1 MDWILNHLFIVVFVA
16 IGVANMLAKAK
27 KAGAQQRPSQPA
39 RSSVDPDTA
48 ERTRRVQE
56 EIRRKIAERSGRLPA
71 SPPPMDSSPSAGPPA
86 WNIFQE
92 LARQMA
98 EAKKIAEMQGRARAA
113 AEAQAQQRMEDE
125 QKSRR
130 LAEAQHLAEAQRTL
144 QRQPRTVATA
154 GANSASDQ
162 KMTNANARDKLLADL
177 REPDSLRRAFVLREI
192 LGEPVGLR

>member
-27 KAGAQQRPSQPA
+27 KAGAQQRTSQPA
-39 RSSVDPDTA
+39 PRTLDPGTA

-56 EIRRKIAERSGRLPA
+56 EIRRKIAERSGRLPM
-71 SPPPMDSSPSAGPPA
+71 PPPTVAPSPSAGPPA
-86 WNIFQE
+86 RNIFQE

-98 EAKKIAEMQGRARAA
+98 EAKRIAEMQQRAQAA

-125 QKSRR
+125 QKSRE
-130 LAEAQHLAEAQRTL
+130 LAEAQQLAEAQRTL
-144 QRQPRTVATA
+144 QGQQSMVTDGATDLKA
-154 GANSASDQ
+154 PGVI
-162 KMTNANARDKLLADL
+162 ARDKLLADL
-177 REPDSLRRAFVLREI
+177 REPDSLRRAWVLREI

>member
-16 IGVANMLAKAK
+16 IAVANMLAKAK

-39 RSSVDPDTA
+39 RSSLDPDTA

-71 SPPPMDSSPSAGPPA
+71 SPPITSSSPSAGPPA
-86 WNIFQE
+86 RNIFQE

-98 EAKKIAEMQGRARAA
+98 EAKRIAEMQQRAQSAD
-113 AEAQAQQRMEDE
+113 EAQAQQRMQDE
-125 QKSRR
+125 QKSREQ
-130 LAEAQHLAEAQRTL
+130 AEARQLAEAQRTL
-144 QRQPRTVATA
+144 QRQQQTVATA
-154 GANSASDQ
+154 AAYSGTTATS
-162 KMTNANARDKLLADL
+162 ARDKLLADL
-177 REPDSLRRAFVLREI
+177 REPDSLRRAWVLREI

>member
-27 KAGAQQRPSQPA
+27 KAGAQPRPSQPA
-39 RSSVDPDTA
+39 RSSLDPDTA

-86 WNIFQE
+86 RNIFQE

-98 EAKKIAEMQGRARAA
+98 EAKRTAEMQQRAQAA
-113 AEAQAQQRMEDE
+113 AEAQAQQRVEDE
-125 QKSRR
+125 QKSRE
-130 LAEAQHLAEAQRTL
+130 LAEARQLAEAQRTL
-144 QRQPRTVATA
+144 QIGQQAVAEDYSS
-154 GANSASDQ
+154 GADQ
-162 KMTNANARDKLLADL
+162 KTAMASARDRLLADL
-177 REPDSLRRAFVLREI
+177 REPDSLRRAWVLREI